1 MLFRSQMESTHY
13 LLSWQQSI
21 GDFNWS
27 IEGYYKDL
35 KNISIPTW
43 TTVARVS
50 TELTLADGETIGA
63 DFRFEYSKGRFY
75 GVVGYGYSLTTYK
88 SAQDNFGFWFD
99 EPVQSF
105 NPPHDR
111 RHQVNTTGSYL
122 WGDYLIG
129 LRWQLGTGVPFTQPI
144 GFDEVLFFDS
154 GLPDVRNT
162 VGTRRVIL
170 DKPYKGRLPVYH
182 RLDVSVERDF
192 ELKNFSAD
200 MNVKAGVINSYDR
213 ANLFFYDVFT
223 NRRSDQLPFV
233 PYVAF
238 KIQS

>member
-1 MLFRSQMESTHY
+1 M
-13 LLSWQQSI
+13 
-21 GDFNWS
+21 
-27 IEGYYKDL
+27 
-35 KNISIPTW
+35 
-43 TTVARVS
+43 
-50 TELTLADGETIGA
+50 
-63 DFRFEYSKGRFY
+63 
-75 GVVGYGYSLTTYK
+75 
-88 SAQDNFGFWFD
+88 
-99 EPVQSF
+99 
-105 NPPHDR
+105 
-111 RHQVNTTGSYL
+111 
-122 WGDYLIG
+122 IG

-144 GFDEVLFFDS
+144 GFDEVLFFDR

-200 MNVKAGVINSYDR
+200 MNVKVGVINSYDR